1 MERRVAIVAA
11 GLRRFAFILLGLGT
25 FTAAI
30 TLTFTALSGSNA
42 DRTVAIGFDLVG
54 VFFLVAG
61 FFVGNRGPVR
71 LKGQASVPLFGERRM
86 RWATPEEREDAISD
100 SAIFVAVGIAMIVI
114 GVAIDSRYRLF

>member
-1 MERRVAIVAA
+1 MERVAVVAA
-11 GLRRFAFILLGLGT
+11 GLRRFAFLLAGLAGL
-25 FTAAI
+25 TAAL
-30 TLTFTALSGSNA
+30 TLVFTALAGSNV
-42 DRTVAIGFDLVG
+42 DRTVSIGFDLVG

-86 RWATPEEREDAISD
+86 RWATPDEREEAISD
-100 SAIFVAVGIAMIVI
+100 SAIFIAVGIAMIII